1 MFLSR
6 AFVSTLTLTLS
17 LTLGSAAAAT
27 RFNEIKIREDAVHN
41 SERKAPLPHTYIGS
55 DDLPDSFS
63 WADVD
68 GASYLTHSLNQHV
81 PQCK

>member
-6 AFVSTLTLTLS
+6 AFVSTLTLS

-41 SERKAPLPHTYIGS
+41 SELKAPLPHTYIGS